1 MGKVKQLYQD
11 NLEAMERASED
22 GEMILGLEELM
33 VNALTNY
40 PLTKNENVLQ

>member
-22 GEMILGLEELM
+22 GEIILGLEELI

-40 PLTKNENVLQ
+40 PLTQNKNVL